1 MLSVARSGGAI
12 PSRRSPTEPDSGGE
26 SQDRSFP
33 LEEEAGS
40 GAAAEMVPAAEMA
53 REAAVVP
60 RRQSS
65 HEQAMV
71 PEEVVRLIR
80 DESFQPGPRPAIFN
94 PENNQVRTYYAVGQ
108 KVVARVKLTRAARFC
123 VADSGCSRSRRR
135 TARSARRRSSD
146 GATAAAP
153 RAAAPSPPAATT
165 RSADATAASTR
176 PPRRKTTPHAR
187 LRPFRRTRRAGST
200 RYNRLNALRGVS
212 GAQERVVP
220 VSRVLV
226 GAL

>member
-26 SQDRSFP
+26 SQDRSSP

-40 GAAAEMVPAAEMA
+40 GAAAEMAPAAEMA

-94 PENNQVRTYYAVGQ
+94 PENNQVRTYYTPSNTP
-108 KVVARVKLTRAARFC
+108 LRAKGPLLA
-123 VADSGCSRSRRR
+123 
-135 TARSARRRSSD
+135 
-146 GATAAAP
+146 
-153 RAAAPSPPAATT
+153 
-165 RSADATAASTR
+165 
-176 PPRRKTTPHAR
+176 
-187 LRPFRRTRRAGST
+187 
-200 RYNRLNALRGVS
+200 
-212 GAQERVVP
+212 
-220 VSRVLV
+220 
-226 GAL
+226 

>member
-26 SQDRSFP
+26 SQDRSSP

-40 GAAAEMVPAAEMA
+40 GAAAEM

-94 PENNQVRTYYAVGQ
+94 PENNQVRTYYTPSNTP
-108 KVVARVKLTRAARFC
+108 LRAKGPLLA
-123 VADSGCSRSRRR
+123 
-135 TARSARRRSSD
+135 
-146 GATAAAP
+146 
-153 RAAAPSPPAATT
+153 
-165 RSADATAASTR
+165 
-176 PPRRKTTPHAR
+176 
-187 LRPFRRTRRAGST
+187 
-200 RYNRLNALRGVS
+200 
-212 GAQERVVP
+212 
-220 VSRVLV
+220 
-226 GAL
+226 